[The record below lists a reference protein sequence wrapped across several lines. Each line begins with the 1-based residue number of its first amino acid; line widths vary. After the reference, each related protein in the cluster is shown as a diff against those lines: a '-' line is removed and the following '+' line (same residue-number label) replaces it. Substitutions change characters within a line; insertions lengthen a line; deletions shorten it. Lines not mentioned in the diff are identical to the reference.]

1 MNFGGRLAQHKKQSV
16 LARDSLSSRRGS
28 RLAGMIGV
36 LEQRAHAKGKENRR
50 GRKENM

>member
-1 MNFGGRLAQHKKQSV
+1 MNFGGRLAQHKKQSI
-16 LARDSLSSRRGS
+16 LARNSLSSRKGS

-36 LEQRAHAKGKENRR
+36 LEQRAHAKRKNRR